1 MPSFHEIRVDV
12 KGGEI
17 NLTFHQK
24 VRNGKKRVGQLTAK
38 RNDPDALIV
47 ALEAE
52 VAKIAASK
60 GARRK

>member
-1 MPSFHEIRVDV
+1 MPIYHEMRVDV
-12 KGGEI
+12 KGDEI
-17 NLTFHQK
+17 NLTLHQK

-52 VAKIAASK
+52 ILKIYGRK
-60 GARRK
+60 GAREK